1 MTHALVRAPEP
12 RRGEPAPDLPSAVL
26 ALGEAQADALADT
39 LHDGALQALVVAR
52 YAADAAVRG
61 GDAVLARNA
70 VQDALVALRDAV
82 WLLRPR
88 GEQGLGEALRQL
100 ARHLEATGG
109 APLLLDVDDEAAVA
123 LDASL
128 SAACATV
135 AYRLVQHA
143 AGTTP
148 LTVRVRCTPDGLR
161 LTLDAAVPDPA
172 GEALR
177 ARAVGATLLAAR
189 HRTTL
194 SLPVRP
200 APVSDPLPEEVP

>member
-1 MTHALVRAPEP
+1 MTHALARAPEP
-12 RRGEPAPDLPSAVL
+12 RRGEPVPDLPSAVL

-88 GEQGLGEALRQL
+88 GEQGLGQALRQL
-100 ARHLEATGG
+100 SRHLEATGG

-128 SAACATV
+128 STACATV

-148 LTVRVRCTPDGLR
+148 LSVRVRCTPDGL
-161 LTLDAAVPDPA
+161 LLALDAAVPDPA

-177 ARAVGATLLAAR
+177 ARAVGGTLLAAR
-189 HRTTL
+189 DRTTL

-200 APVSDPLPEEVP
+200 APASAPLPEEVP